1 MRVKFQ
7 YAIIPVM
14 LAIATLIFS
23 VSSVTAASKMC
34 GKRTS
39 MIKVLIEKYKE
50 TPRALGLSSAK
61 IAMEI
66 YASDSGSWTVMMT
79 MTNGTACI
87 MAAGKS
93 WQELPKALKG
103 SKT

>member
-1 MRVKFQ
+1 MRVSFQ
-7 YAIIPVM
+7 YAIIPAM
-14 LAIATLIFS
+14 LAIAAMIFTT
-23 VSSVTAASKMC
+23 SSTTAAPKMC

-39 MIKVLIEKYKE
+39 MIKVLIEKYNE
-50 TPRALGLSSAK
+50 SPRALGLSSAK
-61 IAMEI
+61 MAMEI
-66 YASDSGSWTVMMT
+66 YASESGTWTVMMT
-79 MTNGTACI
+79 LTNGTACI